1 MNSSMERKTIHIS
14 FGKRDEDL
22 YDELITEAKETFIPL
37 TTLVRNY
44 VRCAKKQTKQ
54 LTPAT

>member
-14 FGKRDEDL
+14 FGQRDEDL

-44 VRCAKKQTKQ
+44 VRSAKKQTKQ
-54 LTPAT
+54 LTPTT

>member
-1 MNSSMERKTIHIS
+1 MERKTIHIS

-54 LTPAT
+54 LTPTT